1 MPERIRLLAATAL
14 AAMGLAT
21 AAHAVP
27 AIGVAGGNTLFS
39 FDTSAPGVAASRA
52 LTGLQA
58 GETLFGIDYRPAN
71 AVLYGLGTTGALY
84 TINAGTGAATLAST
98 LNVALSGGSIDI
110 AFNPVVDRLR
120 VVSTNGQDLRVN
132 LDTGVVT
139 VDPALAYAVGSPNA
153 GTTPSVTAVA
163 YTNQVNGAVAATVL
177 YDIDA
182 ATGLLD
188 IQNPPNNG
196 TLNAVGPLGVAG
208 LISFDIDCLGN
219 AAYAASGSS
228 FYNVNLATGAA
239 TLVGAF
245 GIANVT
251 DFAVVSVPEPMSM
264 ALLGMGVAGTG
275 LLRRRKSVTVA

>member
-1 MPERIRLLAATAL
+1 MPQRARLLAATAL
-14 AAMGLAT
+14 AAIGLAT

-27 AIGVAGGNTLFS
+27 AIGVSGGTTLFS

-52 LTGLQA
+52 VTGLQA
-58 GETLFGIDYRPAN
+58 GETLFGVDYRPAN

-110 AFNPVVDRLR
+110 AFNPTVDRLR
-120 VVSTNGQDLRVN
+120 VVSSTGQDLRVN
-132 LDTGVVT
+132 VDTGVVT
-139 VDPALAYAVGSPNA
+139 VDTPLAYAAGSPNA
-153 GTTPSVTAVA
+153 GTAPSVTAVA
-163 YTNQVNGAVAATVL
+163 YTNQVIGAVASTVL

-196 TLNAVGPLGVAG
+196 TLNGVGPLGVAG
-208 LISFDIDCLGN
+208 LNSFDIDGLGN

-228 FYNVNLATGAA
+228 FYSVNLATGAA

-251 DFAVVSVPEPMSM
+251 DFAVVAVPEPMSL
-264 ALLGMGVAGTG
+264 ALLGMGLAGTS
-275 LLRRRKSVTVA
+275 LLRRRKAIPAA